1 MATEVRGG
9 RPAATTAAEREPALA
24 EEVRTVGLQES
35 VLIVLNLA
43 VLAVLAL
50 VHVLFRPLVGTPPQL
65 FFVVVFGRI
74 LMQWVELIWLHTPR
88 GPQTL
93 PALLAYSRTS
103 IWVNL
108 AFAFVISR
116 LGGMEDSHYAVLI
129 VIPVIAAAFR
139 YQPRGVALVLGVAV
153 AMTFVEIWLYF
164 RAHPA
169 TSAVEYFEASNVV
182 LIYVVVALVVAL
194 LARLLRRE
202 GQALRSS
209 LSELA
214 RTRDRLVE
222 EEKLAAVGRLSS
234 AIAHEVRNPVAMIVS
249 SLSLADGPGRSAEE
263 RREMVSVARRE
274 AHRLEHPTTDLLAY
288 ARRKPP
294 ERRITS
300 MCTTVGYLAGL
311 VQARAEESGVRL
323 ETSCPGDLM
332 SMMDPFQIHQAV
344 LNLLVNAID
353 ATPRG
358 GRVELG
364 ARADGDGV
372 TVWVANDGEAIADDV
387 VSRIFEPF
395 FTTRPTGTG
404 LGLAIARTIAEAH
417 GGATVLAANRPGA
430 VRFELRLPGS
440 RERAPEGEAPW
451 HAS

>member
-1 MATEVRGG
+1 MATGLERDRTAGMPVAGSV
-9 RPAATTAAEREPALA
+9 PAADDEA
-24 EEVRTVGLQES
+24 RTVMLQES

-74 LMQWVELIWLHTPR
+74 LMQSVELIWLHTPQ
-88 GPQTL
+88 GPRNL
-93 PALLAYSRTS
+93 PQLLAYSRAS

-139 YQPRGVALVLGVAV
+139 YSPRGMSLVLGVAV
-153 AMTFVEIWLYF
+153 TMTFVEVWLYF

-169 TSAVEYFEASNVV
+169 TSRIEYFEASNVV

-202 GQALRSS
+202 SHALRSS
-209 LSELA
+209 VSELA
-214 RTRDRLVE
+214 MTRDRLVE

-249 SLSLADGPGRSAEE
+249 SLSLADSTTRTVEE
-263 RREMVSVARRE
+263 RREMVAVARRE
-274 AHRLEHPTTDLLAY
+274 AHRLEHLTTDLLAY

-294 ERRITS
+294 ERRLTS

-311 VQARAEESGVRL
+311 VQARAEESGITL
-323 ETSCPGDLM
+323 ATTCPGDLV
-332 SMMDPFQIHQAV
+332 SLMDPFQIHQAV

-353 ATPRG
+353 ATGRG
-358 GRVELG
+358 GLVELG
-364 ARADGDGV
+364 ARPDGGGV
-372 TVWVANDGEAIADDV
+372 TVWVENSGEAIADDV

-417 GGATVLAANRPGA
+417 GGETVLASNRSGA
-430 VRFELRLPGS
+430 VRFELRLPAS
-440 RERAPEGEAPW
+440 PEGAQ
-451 HAS
+451 